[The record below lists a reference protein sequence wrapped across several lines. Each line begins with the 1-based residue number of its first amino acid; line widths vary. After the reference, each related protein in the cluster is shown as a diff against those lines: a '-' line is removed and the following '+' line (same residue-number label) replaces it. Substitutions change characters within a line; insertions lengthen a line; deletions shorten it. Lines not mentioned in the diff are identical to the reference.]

1 MKFSEQEIRA
11 VQGTL
16 PAVGQHVASS
26 GIGAKAFN
34 DLTKDEALALVAA
47 TVRGF
52 RGALNEIYD
61 EDEIPF

>member
-1 MKFSEQEIRA
+1 M
-11 VQGTL
+11 
-16 PAVGQHVASS
+16 GQHVAAS